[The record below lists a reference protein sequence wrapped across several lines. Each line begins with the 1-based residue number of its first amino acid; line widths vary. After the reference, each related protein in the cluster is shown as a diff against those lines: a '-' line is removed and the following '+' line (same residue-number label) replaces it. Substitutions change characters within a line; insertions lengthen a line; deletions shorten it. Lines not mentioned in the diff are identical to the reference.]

1 MFTIINVI
9 NYNNLMK
16 SSSLMSRCH
25 YMAEAPTNHR
35 MTYGGYLRLD
45 ELLELQEGPEGYSPS
60 PCNDEKHFI
69 IVHQAF
75 ELWFKLVLSELKQAH
90 SMLNS
95 NNIDEKS
102 MPKLV
107 HHLERVTS
115 IFNLMSQQW
124 RVMETLAPQEFL
136 AFRDR
141 LGTSSGFE
149 SWQMREMEVLLG
161 LEHEQRAGGMNP
173 LEHMRKLATEGK
185 ISQSVLEDFEFT
197 SSQPSL
203 KQSLN
208 DWLSRTPIN
217 GSLTNDKDDL
227 VVVGEF
233 IDSHIA
239 AMKDHAESVIAHIVE
254 IGHGE
259 ESQVRPRIEASI
271 EQAELFLRP
280 NGEIN
285 RSRAGLLFI
294 ESYRELPLLS
304 WPRFLIDSFV
314 ELEESMLLF
323 RNSHARMV
331 ERMIGRRMGTGG
343 SSGVDY
349 LDATLKYRIFVD
361 LWAVRT
367 ILIKRE
373 NLPEIQNQEY
383 YGFKS
388 KN

>member
-1 MFTIINVI
+1 
-9 NYNNLMK
+9 MK
-16 SSSLMSRCH
+16 SSSLRSGCIA
-25 YMAEAPTNHR
+25 MAEVPSERR
-35 MTYGGYLRLD
+35 MTYGGYLRLED
-45 ELLELQEGPEGYSPS
+45 LLQLQEGPEGYSPS
-60 PCNDEKHFI
+60 PCNDETHFI

-75 ELWFKLVLSELKQAH
+75 ELWFKLILSELKSAH
-90 SMLNS
+90 QILNS
-95 NNIDEKS
+95 DKVDEKV

-124 RVMETLAPQEFL
+124 KVMETLAPQEFL

-161 LEHEQRAGGMNP
+161 LNHEESSEMNP
-173 LEHMRKLATEGK
+173 LGHMRKLSGEGK
-185 ISQSVLEDFEFT
+185 ISKSVLENFERI
-197 SSQPSL
+197 SSQPSI
-203 KQSLN
+203 KQCLE

-217 GSLTNDKDDL
+217 GSVHTDEGDL
-227 VVVGEF
+227 EVVNSF
-233 IDSHIA
+233 IDGHIQ
-239 AMKDHAESVIAHIVE
+239 AMRDHTETVISHIVE

-259 ESQVRPRIEASI
+259 ESKVRPRLESSI
-271 EQAELFLRP
+271 VQAEQFLRP
-280 NGEIN
+280 EGVVN

-294 ESYRELPLLS
+294 ESYRDLPLLS
-304 WPRFLIDSFV
+304 WPRILIDSFV
-314 ELEESMLLF
+314 ELEQSMLLF

-349 LDATLKYRIFVD
+349 LDMTLKYRIFVD

-367 ILIKRE
+367 ILVKTDKLTNVR
-373 NLPEIQNQEY
+373 NPEY
-383 YGFKS
+383 YGFNQKD
-388 KN
+388 

>member
-1 MFTIINVI
+1 
-9 NYNNLMK
+9 MK
-16 SSSLMSRCH
+16 SSSLRSGCIA
-25 YMAEAPTNHR
+25 MAEVPSERR
-35 MTYGGYLRLD
+35 MTYGGYLRLED
-45 ELLELQEGPEGYSPS
+45 LLQLQEGPEGYSPS
-60 PCNDEKHFI
+60 PCNDETHFI

-75 ELWFKLVLSELKQAH
+75 ELWFKLILSELKSAH
-90 SMLNS
+90 QILNS
-95 NNIDEKS
+95 DKVDEKV

-124 RVMETLAPQEFL
+124 KVMETLAPQEFL

-161 LEHEQRAGGMNP
+161 LNHEESSEMNP
-173 LEHMRKLATEGK
+173 LGHMRKLSGEGK
-185 ISQSVLEDFEFT
+185 ISKSVLENFERI
-197 SSQPSL
+197 SSQPSI
-203 KQSLN
+203 KQCLE

-217 GSLTNDKDDL
+217 GSVHTDEGDL
-227 VVVGEF
+227 EVVNSF
-233 IDSHIA
+233 IDGHIQ
-239 AMKDHAESVIAHIVE
+239 AMRDHTETVISHIVE

-259 ESQVRPRIEASI
+259 ESKVRPRLESSI
-271 EQAELFLRP
+271 VQAEQFLRP
-280 NGEIN
+280 EGVVN

-294 ESYRELPLLS
+294 ESYRDLPLLS
-304 WPRFLIDSFV
+304 WPRILIDSFV
-314 ELEESMLLF
+314 ELEQSMLLF

-349 LDATLKYRIFVD
+349 LDMTLKYRIFVD

-367 ILIKRE
+367 ILVKTDKLTNVR
-373 NLPEIQNQEY
+373 NPEY
-383 YGFKS
+383 YGFNHKD
-388 KN
+388 

>member
-1 MFTIINVI
+1 
-9 NYNNLMK
+9 MK
-16 SSSLMSRCH
+16 SSSLRSGCIA
-25 YMAEAPTNHR
+25 MAEVPPERR
-35 MTYGGYLRLD
+35 MTYGGYLRLE
-45 ELLELQEGPEGYSPS
+45 ELLQLQEGPEGYSPS
-60 PCNDEKHFI
+60 PCNDETHFI

-75 ELWFKLVLSELKQAH
+75 ELWFKLILSELKSAH
-90 SMLNS
+90 QLLNS
-95 NNIDEKS
+95 DKVNEKV

-124 RVMETLAPQEFL
+124 KVMETLAPQEFL

-161 LEHEQRAGGMNP
+161 LNHDESSEMNP
-173 LEHMRKLATEGK
+173 LGHMRKLSGEGK
-185 ISQSVLEDFEFT
+185 ISKSVLEDFERI
-197 SSQPSL
+197 SSQPSI
-203 KQSLN
+203 KQCLE

-217 GSLTNDKDDL
+217 GSVHTDEGDL
-227 VVVGEF
+227 EVVNSF
-233 IDSHIA
+233 INGHIQ
-239 AMKDHAESVIAHIVE
+239 AMRDHTEAVISHIVE

-259 ESQVRPRIEASI
+259 ESKVRPRLESSI
-271 EQAELFLRP
+271 VQAEQFLRP
-280 NGEIN
+280 GGVVN

-294 ESYRELPLLS
+294 ESYRDLPLLS
-304 WPRFLIDSFV
+304 WPRILIDSFV
-314 ELEESMLLF
+314 ELEQSMLLF

-349 LDATLKYRIFVD
+349 LDMTLKYRIFVD

-367 ILIKRE
+367 ILVKTDKLTNVR
-373 NLPEIQNQEY
+373 NPEY
-383 YGFKS
+383 YGFNQKD
-388 KN
+388 